1 MCFARM
7 ALNHAKPIEKVIS
20 ESTGWWARGS
30 HWQDSV
36 VFGSLCNSQSEP
48 SSWERCTKRHFFRT
62 NASCDIMMWCWESTL
77 SSWLR
82 GAISCTRELQ
92 WNIESNQPIAP
103 SCHKHCLICTGNYFK
118 ASFHSVGLFNVFRAL
133 PCPLT
138 QHVVP
143 ASVASSCG
151 GCGPP
156 LCELYITSALTLAAS
171 GCSCAGDSTEGLQPG
186 GALRRRWR

>member
-1 MCFARM
+1 MRNRLRRSSLNLLDDGRVEVIGRIRLFS
-7 ALNHAKPIEKVIS
+7 ALYAIHKA
-20 ESTGWWARGS
+20 
-30 HWQDSV
+30 
-36 VFGSLCNSQSEP
+36 SQAHENAAP
-48 SSWERCTKRHFFRT
+48 NVTFFRT

-82 GAISCTRELQ
+82 GAISFTRELQ

-118 ASFHSVGLFNVFRAL
+118 ASFHSVGFFNVFRAL

-151 GCGPP
+151 RCGPP